1 MYILLLSLV
10 VLAVVA
16 YVAGRLQHTPDKP
29 LPAPQ
34 KARPE
39 GCCGLHEVCEK
50 MREARARRAA
60 AEYYDDEELDAYR
73 GRSAGSYTPEETAE
87 FREVL
92 ETMRPAEVSGWLR
105 SLSLRGISL
114 PESLRQRAL
123 AIGDRLSP
131 SAP

>member
-1 MYILLLSLV
+1 MHILLLSLL

-16 YVAGRLQHTPDKP
+16 YVASRLRHEQDTPARP
-29 LPAPQ
+29 PQ
-34 KARPE
+34 KPRPE

-50 MREARARRAA
+50 MREARARRAN

-73 GRSAGSYTPEETAE
+73 GRSAGSYTPEETDE

-92 ETMRPAEVSGWLR
+92 DTMRPAEVGGWLR

-114 PESLRQRAL
+114 PADLQARAL
-123 AIGDRLSP
+123 SLSTTP
-131 SAP
+131 PASAS